1 MAEKLGDRELFAV
14 SLSEVKVPCPVF
26 AWALSD
32 PGLRPARCGA
42 GGESGDR
49 CLFSAENP
57 LGATWP

>member
-26 AWALSD
+26 ARALSD
-32 PGLRPARCGA
+32 PALRPARCGA
-42 GGESGDR
+42 GGDSGR
-49 CLFSAENP
+49 RRRFSAENP